1 MYSYTNGFRVSV
13 RADGG
18 EIVLQF
24 VQRFPDF
31 EENDDSF
38 YKVNEEP
45 VAPLT
50 MNLDLAKEL
59 VAKLQQM
66 TDQIEE

>member
-1 MYSYTNGFRVSV
+1 M
-13 RADGG
+13 
-18 EIVLQF
+18 LQF

-38 YKVNEEP
+38 SKVNEEP
-45 VAPLT
+45 VASLT
-50 MNLDLAKEL
+50 MNLDLAKEF

>member
-13 RADGG
+13 RGG

-38 YKVNEEP
+38 SKVNEEP
-45 VAPLT
+45 VASLT

>member
-13 RADGG
+13 RTDGG
-18 EIVLQF
+18 EVVLQF

-38 YKVNEEP
+38 SKVNEEP
-45 VAPLT
+45 VASLA

-66 TDQIEE
+66 TNQIEE